1 LELLLSLYRSWAFDF
16 QAQGRYLF
24 PALISL
30 FAMLGAGLT
39 SPIVNERARRVAGLG
54 ASILFAMIAMYSF
67 AVILLDGYRLSL
79 IEFVV
84 ASPIT
89 GGSWIAAALLV
100 LVAIA
105 AYWVSAP
112 REPSVTP

>member
-1 LELLLSLYRSWAFDF
+1 
-16 QAQGRYLF
+16 
-24 PALISL
+24 
-30 FAMLGAGLT
+30 
-39 SPIVNERARRVAGLG
+39 
-54 ASILFAMIAMYSF
+54 
-67 AVILLDGYRLSL
+67 VILLDGYRLSL